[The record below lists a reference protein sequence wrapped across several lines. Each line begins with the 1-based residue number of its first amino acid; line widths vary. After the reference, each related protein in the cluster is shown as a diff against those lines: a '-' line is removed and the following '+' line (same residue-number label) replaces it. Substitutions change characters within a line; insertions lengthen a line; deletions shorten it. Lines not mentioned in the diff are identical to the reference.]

1 MKIRN
6 QFFKKRHFLFGLL
19 ILCCFF
25 LVHPTPSSAAD
36 KIYTI
41 NVEKTTPAAAE
52 KKLRKMKA
60 SSKQQLQLR
69 INVSGE
75 KGYKKD
81 IKKIKIGGRTW
92 NVVQSEAVASNEKLA
107 RAKVERWMKQFQ
119 NLKSNKYGI
128 LPVSYSKNTHY
139 FRDSTSSGT
148 FLIHPNGGC
157 YVSDYVNMSTICQK
171 AYEATQGKCEYRSEY
186 IEELM
191 QREQFSYLT
200 VDNRRVHVDQTE
212 AILAVDNMLQNIPV
226 KQYSPAA
233 LKKQSDSI
241 RVQCLLYGIPK
252 AKLFVMDSDT
262 SKKTQNSLYDI
273 AKGKGRMRSYQNN
286 EYWDAHYWAYR
297 TWAHLSGYLSIDIKI
312 KAWSGGYLNP
322 RSASIYAK
330 NADGNWD
337 YYEVCDEIIRPQNKH
352 SKQYAYME
360 EHLSDLKKNKHT
372 QEYNWITKGKNTEA
386 DTAFIK
392 KALQCFQDGTY
403 IDVYMQIG
411 PRSDQPIKLKI
422 INNHPTKYGFTSAS
436 YTINYYETEDRQ
448 PAWSWTKD

>member
-6 QFFKKRHFLFGLL
+6 QVFTKRHFLFGLL

-25 LVHPTPSSAAD
+25 LVHPAQSSAAD

-60 SSKQQLQLR
+60 SSKQQIQLR
-69 INVSGE
+69 VNVSGE

-81 IKKIKIGGRTW
+81 IKKTKIDGKTW
-92 NVVQSEAVASNEKLA
+92 NVVQSEAVSSNEKIA
-107 RAKVERWMKQFQ
+107 RAKVERWLKQFQ
-119 NLKSNKYGI
+119 NLKSNKYGL
-128 LPVSYSKNTHY
+128 LPMAYYKDIYY

-148 FLIHPNGGC
+148 FLIQYNDC
-157 YVSDYVNMSTICQK
+157 YVSDYVNMSTICKK
-171 AYEATQGKCEYRSEY
+171 AYAATQGKCEYRGEY
-186 IEELM
+186 ISELM

-200 VDNRRVHVDQTE
+200 VDNKRINVDYTG

-226 KQYSPAA
+226 KQYSTAA
-233 LKKQSDSI
+233 LKKQSDSV

-262 SKKTQNSLYDI
+262 SKETQNSLYDI
-273 AKGKGRMRSYQNN
+273 ARGKGKMRSYQNT
-286 EYWDAHYWAYR
+286 EYWDASYWACR
-297 TWAHLSGYLSIDIKI
+297 TWIRLARYLSTDIDIKTWNG
-312 KAWSGGYLNP
+312 KYLNP
-322 RSASIYAK
+322 RSASICAK

-337 YYEVCDEIIRPQNKH
+337 YYEVSNTRIQPQNKH
-352 SKQYAYME
+352 SDQYVYME
-360 EHLSDLKKNKHT
+360 EHLANLKKRKKT

-386 DTAFIK
+386 DTEFIK

-422 INNHPTKYGFTSAS
+422 MNNHTMKYGFTSAS

-448 PAWSWTKD
+448 PAWNWTKD